1 MWERTPALEGGQAGL
16 LKAQN
21 LEPDA
26 ISLLVMIDGTTT
38 LRGLRTLV
46 PQLDDTQFLSII
58 RDAVKQ
64 GVLSLS

>member
-1 MWERTPALEGGQAGL
+1 MWERTPALVGGQAGL

-21 LEPDA
+21 LDHGA
-26 ISLLVMIDGTTT
+26 VSLLVMVDGTTT